1 MENKMIKEHKIY
13 IDNRGKIDI
22 SGVNAIYTFNDEQV
36 SLSTVMGNLLIRGK
50 DLKVNKLNVDSGDV
64 SIVGQINSLSYTSKD
79 EGKNENLLK
88 KLFRWYD
95 MVLDINIQFM
105 YFFSNILCGIIIGF
119 LFDTYRI
126 IRGFKNPNKTLTAI
140 SDLLFW
146 IFSALL
152 TFIFML
158 LTNNVNIRYYTF
170 IAFIIGLYLYF
181 KLISKP
187 FLGSLRFVI
196 YYIMK
201 SFRFLFRMILMFLR
215 LIRVFYLNL
224 GYYVR
229 KFIGLVFIKQQENWN
244 LRRIY
249 YVVSLRGDAYE
260 ENREAFLFVFFNI
273 FLVYI
278 YKTTGYYV

>member
-1 MENKMIKEHKIY
+1 
-13 IDNRGKIDI
+13 
-22 SGVNAIYTFNDEQV
+22 
-36 SLSTVMGNLLIRGK
+36 
-50 DLKVNKLNVDSGDV
+50 
-64 SIVGQINSLSYTSKD
+64 
-79 EGKNENLLK
+79 
-88 KLFRWYD
+88 

-229 KFIGLVFIKQQENWN
+229 KFIGLVFIKQQEN
-244 LRRIY
+244 
-249 YVVSLRGDAYE
+249 
-260 ENREAFLFVFFNI
+260 
-273 FLVYI
+273 
-278 YKTTGYYV
+278 